1 MPINVETFLSLP
13 DLATN
18 FKNLKKE
25 DLTALA
31 QHFEIAVMNMKKDE
45 IRTLVENRLVDDGL
59 LEAGSESDED
69 ASKEEQDTTTNGE
82 QMLKMQLEMKKLE
95 LQAKK

>member
-45 IRTLVENRLVDDGL
+45 IRNLVENRLVDDGL
-59 LEAGSESDED
+59 LEAGFSQGDRIVMFVDQTASAESLV
-69 ASKEEQDTTTNGE
+69 A
-82 QMLKMQLEMKKLE
+82 QMGAIK
-95 LQAKK
+95 AGV